1 MQEYFKILGLNTDAT
16 DEEIEN
22 AYQTLKSQYSRD
34 RFLEG
39 ELGNIAAKNLT
50 KLENAYS
57 EIIEYK
63 KQNQEKTT
71 GKTVSFYEVE
81 NLIKDGNISS
91 AQIALDNIAERTA
104 EWHYLQS
111 CIYYKKNWINDCK
124 KQLEIAL
131 KLDPYN
137 AKYVRT
143 YEKLKQTIAYNDGQF
158 NGGAHYNQQQADSNR
173 QMGGTDTNGC
183 ADFCLT
189 WCCMNMALNMCCNC
203 R

>member
-1 MQEYFKILGLNTDAT
+1 MQEYFKILGLNIDAS

-22 AYQTLKSQYSRD
+22 AYQTLKNQYSRD

-50 KLENAYS
+50 KLENAYR
-57 EIIEYK
+57 EIQEYK
-63 KQNQEKTT
+63 KQTAKSDYDKTI
-71 GKTVSFYEVE
+71 SFVEVE
-81 NLIKDGNISS
+81 NLIKEGNISS
-91 AQIALDNIAERTA
+91 AQIALDNISDRTA

-124 KQLEIAL
+124 RQLEIAL
-131 KLDPYN
+131 KLEPN
-137 AKYVRT
+137 NVKYIQT
-143 YEKLKQTIAYNDGQF
+143 HKKLMQTIAYNDNQF
-158 NGGAHYNQQQADSNR
+158 RGGANYNQQQPNANR

>member
-1 MQEYFKILGLNTDAT
+1 MQKYFKILGLNTNAT

-22 AYQTLKSQYSRD
+22 AYQTLKNQYSRD

-57 EIIEYK
+57 EIKEYK
-63 KQNQEKTT
+63 KQSQENST
-71 GKTVSFYEVE
+71 GKTISFFEVE
-81 NLIKDGNISS
+81 NLIKKGNISA
-91 AQIALDNIAERTA
+91 AQTALDNISDRSA

-131 KLDPYN
+131 KLEPYN
-137 AKYVRT
+137 NKYIET
-143 YEKLKQTIAYNDGQF
+143 YEKLKQTIAFNDNQF
-158 NGGAHYNQQQADSNR
+158 NGGAY
-173 QMGGTDTNGC
+173 
-183 ADFCLT
+183 
-189 WCCMNMALNMCCNC
+189 
-203 R
+203 